1 MNKTRIVAAIASL
14 GLALF
19 GSISVAADITVIK
32 AGSLFDSKSGRVT
45 RNAVIVVEDDRIV
58 AVGRG
63 DTAIPENAIVID
75 LSDSFVLPGVMDMH
89 THVIG
94 NVDKNFFAG
103 YFQSPHRKTIG
114 GVVNAEKTL
123 LAGFT
128 TIRNVGA
135 SDYAD
140 VALRNAIKA
149 GEIPGPRM
157 AVSGPGLGITGG
169 HCDRN
174 NLNSSYEE
182 RSDGVADG
190 PWAAREQVRKNVK
203 YGADLT
209 KFCATGGVFSKG
221 TKVGMTQYTLEE
233 MQAIVD
239 ESHTHGRKVAAHAH
253 GNEGIKRAILAGVD
267 SIEHASFLDREAI
280 QMGIDNGTYFA
291 IDIYNTEYTLEQ
303 GAANGVP
310 EENINK
316 EREVGTIQRQSF
328 TLAVEMGAKVVFATD
343 SGVYPHGLNGRQ
355 FSRAVRFGMTPAQ
368 AIQSATTVSAEL
380 LGWEDQVGQ
389 IAAGMYAD
397 IIAVHGNPL
406 DDISELED
414 VDFVMKSAGCLQEQ
428 IVRKISNFWYHCRH
442 SGHSEQEQVAL

>member
-1 MNKTRIVAAIASL
+1 MRKKKIRFIVCAAAL
-14 GLALF
+14 VALF
-19 GSISVAADITVIK
+19 SAPAFAEPPTIIK
-32 AGSLFDSKSGRVT
+32 AGSLFDSQSGRVS
-45 RNAVIVVEDDRIV
+45 RNAVIVIEGEKIV
-58 AVGRG
+58 SVGG
-63 DTAIPENAIVID
+63 PATPVPEEANIID

-89 THVIG
+89 THIVG
-94 NVDKNFFAG
+94 NLDKYFFAG
-103 YFQSPHRKTIG
+103 YFQSPHRATIG

-135 SDYAD
+135 GDYAD
-140 VALRNAIKA
+140 VAIRNAINA

-174 NLNSSYEE
+174 SLNSSFEE

-190 PWAAREQVRKNVK
+190 PWEVRSQVRKNVK

-221 TKVGMTQYTLEE
+221 TKVGQTQYTLEE

-267 SIEHASFLDREAI
+267 SIEHASFLDREAV
-280 QMGIDNGTYFA
+280 QMGIDRGTFFA
-291 IDIYNTEYTLEQ
+291 LDIYNTEYTLEQ

-316 EREVGTIQRQSF
+316 ERIVGTRQRQSF

-343 SGVYPHGLNGRQ
+343 SGVYPHGDNGKQ
-355 FSRAVRFGMTPAQ
+355 FARAVRFGMTPAQ
-368 AIQSATTVSAEL
+368 ALMSATSLTAQL
-380 LGWEDQVGQ
+380 LGWEDRVGA
-389 IAAGMYAD
+389 IEPGLYAD
-397 IIAVHGNPL
+397 IIAVDGNPL
-406 DDISELED
+406 NDISEMED
-414 VDFVMKSAGCLQEQ
+414 VDFVMKGG
-428 IVRKISNFWYHCRH
+428 VVYKKK
-442 SGHSEQEQVAL
+442 

>member
-1 MNKTRIVAAIASL
+1 MNKHLKRSFAAALAVALLSTSAIA
-14 GLALF
+14 G
-19 GSISVAADITVIK
+19 DIKIIK
-32 AGSLFDSKSGRVT
+32 AGSLFDSSSGKVT
-45 RNAVIVVEDDRIV
+45 KDAVIVIEDEKIV
-58 AVGRG
+58 AVGG
-63 DTAIPENAIVID
+63 SGTVIPADAEVID
-75 LSDSFVLPGVMDMH
+75 LSSSFVLPGVMDMH
-89 THVIG
+89 THVVG
-94 NVDKNFFAG
+94 NLDNYFFAG
-103 YFQSPHRKTIG
+103 YFQSPHRATIG

-123 LAGFT
+123 MAGFT

-140 VALRNAIKA
+140 VALRNAINA
-149 GEIPGPRM
+149 GEVPGPRM

-174 NLNSSYEE
+174 SLNASFEE

-190 PWAAREQVRKNVK
+190 PWAVRAQVRKNIK

-267 SIEHASFLDREAI
+267 SIEHASFLDREAV
-280 QMGIDNGTYFA
+280 QMGIDRGTYFA
-291 IDIYNTEYTLEQ
+291 LDIYNTEYTLEM

-316 EREVGTIQRQSF
+316 ERAVGTSQRQSF
-328 TLAVEMGAKVVFATD
+328 TLAVNMGAKVVFATD
-343 SGVYPHGLNGRQ
+343 SGVYPHGDNGKQFARAVGHHVCNVIDGRATWLGRQ
-355 FSRAVRFGMTPAQ
+355 GR
-368 AIQSATTVSAEL
+368 
-380 LGWEDQVGQ
+380 
-389 IAAGMYAD
+389 
-397 IIAVHGNPL
+397 
-406 DDISELED
+406 
-414 VDFVMKSAGCLQEQ
+414 
-428 IVRKISNFWYHCRH
+428 
-442 SGHSEQEQVAL
+442 

>member
-1 MNKTRIVAAIASL
+1 MRNTHRTL
-14 GLALF
+14 GTFSIFVLSLAL
-19 GSISVAADITVIK
+19 SVPATAATYIK
-32 AGSLFDSKSGRVT
+32 AGLLFDSRSGDVT
-45 RNAVIVVEDDRIV
+45 RDAVITVEENMIV
-58 AVGRG
+58 AVGDS
-63 DTAIPENAIVID
+63 DTEIPNGADVID
-75 LSDSFVLPGVMDMH
+75 LSSSFVLPGVMDMH
-89 THVIG
+89 THVVG
-94 NVDKNFFAG
+94 NLDNYFFAG
-103 YFQSPHRKTIG
+103 YFQSPHRQTIG

-140 VALRNAIKA
+140 IALRNAIND

-157 AVSGPGLGITGG
+157 AVSGPSLGITGG
-169 HCDRN
+169 HCDDN
-174 NLNSSYEE
+174 SLNASFEE

-190 PWAAREQVRKNVK
+190 PWAVREKVRKNVK

-239 ESHTHGRKVAAHAH
+239 ESHTHDRKVAAHAH

-267 SIEHASFLDREAI
+267 SIEHASFLDEEAVR
-280 QMGIDNGTYFA
+280 MGMQRGTFFA
-291 IDIYNTEYTLEQ
+291 LDIYNTEYTLER

-328 TLAVEMGAKVVFATD
+328 TLAVKLGAKVVFATD
-343 SGVYPHGLNGRQ
+343 SGVYPHGDNGKQ
-355 FSRAVRFGMTPAQ
+355 FARAVRFGMTPTQ
-368 AIQSATTVSAEL
+368 AIQSATSLTADL
-380 LGWEDQVGQ
+380 LGWEDRVGQ
-389 IAAGMYAD
+389 IAPGMYAD
-397 IIAVHGNPL
+397 IIAVHGDPL
-406 DDISELED
+406 ADISELED
-414 VDFVMKSAGCLQEQ
+414 VDFVMKDG
-428 IVRKISNFWYHCRH
+428 VVYKRK
-442 SGHSEQEQVAL
+442 

>member
-1 MNKTRIVAAIASL
+1 MTPGKHGVGWLLVAVAML
-14 GLALF
+14 
-19 GSISVAADITVIK
+19 SVNGATADDVTYIK
-32 AGSLFDSKSGRVT
+32 AGSLFDSRSGKVT
-45 RNAVIVVEDDRIV
+45 RNAVIEVSGDRIV
-58 AVGRG
+58 SVGG
-63 DTAIPENAIVID
+63 SNTAIPNGATVVD
-75 LSDSFVLPGVMDMH
+75 LSSSFVLPGLMDMH
-89 THVIG
+89 THII
-94 NVDKNFFAG
+94 DHLDSYFFAG
-103 YFQSPHRKTIG
+103 YFQSPHRATIG

-140 VALRNAIKA
+140 VALRNAINA

-157 AVSGPGLGITGG
+157 AVSGPSLGITGG

-174 NLNSSYEE
+174 TLNHAFEE
-182 RSDGVADG
+182 RGDGVADG
-190 PWAAREQVRKNVK
+190 PWAVREQVRKNVK

-239 ESHTHGRKVAAHAH
+239 ESHTHDRKVAAHAH
-253 GNEGIKRAILAGVD
+253 GTEGIKRAILAGVD
-267 SIEHASFLDREAI
+267 SIEHASFLDEEAV
-280 QMGIDNGTYFA
+280 QMGIDRDVYFA
-291 IDIYNTEYTLEQ
+291 LDIYNTEYTLER

-316 EREVGTIQRQSF
+316 EREVGTRQRQSF

-343 SGVYPHGLNGRQ
+343 SGVYPHGDNGKQ

-368 AIQSATTVSAEL
+368 AIQSATSLTADL
-380 LGWEDQVGQ
+380 LGWEDRVGA
-389 IAAGMYAD
+389 IAPGMYAD
-397 IIAVHGNPL
+397 IIAVDGDPL
-406 DDISELED
+406 EDISELED
-414 VDFVMKSAGCLQEQ
+414 VDFVMKGGVIYKS
-428 IVRKISNFWYHCRH
+428 K
-442 SGHSEQEQVAL
+442 

>member
-1 MNKTRIVAAIASL
+1 METLLRGTTLAALASL
-14 GLALF
+14 FFAAPV
-19 GSISVAADITVIK
+19 VADDMTVIQ
-32 AGSLFDSKSGRVT
+32 AGTLFDSRTGRVS
-45 RNAVIVVEDDRIV
+45 RNAVVVVEGEKIV
-58 AVGRG
+58 AVG
-63 DTAIPENAIVID
+63 DATTKIPENATIID

-89 THVIG
+89 THVVG
-94 NVDKNFFAG
+94 NLDKYFFAG
-103 YFQSPHRKTIG
+103 YFQSPHRATIG

-140 VALRNAIKA
+140 VALRNAINE

-157 AVSGPGLGITGG
+157 AVSGPSLGITGG
-169 HCDRN
+169 HCDN
-174 NLNSSYEE
+174 NSLNSSFEE

-190 PWAAREQVRKNVK
+190 PWEVRTQVRKNVK

-239 ESHTHGRKVAAHAH
+239 ESHTHERKVAAHAH
-253 GNEGIKRAILAGVD
+253 GNDGIKRAILAGVD
-267 SIEHASFLDREAI
+267 SIEHASFLDREAV
-280 QMGIDNGTYFA
+280 QMGIDRGTFFA
-291 IDIYNTEYTLEQ
+291 LDIYNTEYTLEK
-303 GAANGVP
+303 GEANGVP

-316 EREVGTIQRQSF
+316 EREVGARQRQSF
-328 TLAVEMGAKVVFATD
+328 TLAVDMGAKVVFATD
-343 SGVYPHGLNGRQ
+343 AGVYPHGENGRQ
-355 FSRAVRFGMTPAQ
+355 FARAVRFGMTPSQ
-368 AIQSATTVSAEL
+368 ALMSATSLTAEL
-380 LGWEDQVGQ
+380 LGWEDKVGV
-389 IAAGMYAD
+389 IEPGMYAD

-414 VDFVMKSAGCLQEQ
+414 VDFVMKGG
-428 IVRKISNFWYHCRH
+428 VTYKNK
-442 SGHSEQEQVAL
+442 

>member
-1 MNKTRIVAAIASL
+1 MNLSWINAMNKHLKRSFAATLAVALLSTSAIA
-14 GLALF
+14 G
-19 GSISVAADITVIK
+19 DIKIIK
-32 AGSLFDSKSGRVT
+32 AGSLFDSSSGKVT
-45 RNAVIVVEDDRIV
+45 KDAVIVIEDDKIV
-58 AVGRG
+58 AVGG
-63 DTAIPENAIVID
+63 SGTAIPADAEVID
-75 LSDSFVLPGVMDMH
+75 LSSSFVLPGVMDMH
-89 THVIG
+89 THVVG
-94 NVDKNFFAG
+94 NLDNYFFAG
-103 YFQSPHRKTIG
+103 YFQSPHRATIG

-123 LAGFT
+123 MAGFT

-140 VALRNAIKA
+140 VALRNAINA
-149 GEIPGPRM
+149 GEVPGPRM

-174 NLNSSYEE
+174 SLNASFEE

-190 PWAAREQVRKNVK
+190 PWAVRTQVRKNIK
-203 YGADLT
+203 YGVDLT

-267 SIEHASFLDREAI
+267 SIEHASFLDREAV
-280 QMGIDNGTYFA
+280 QMGIDRGTYFA
-291 IDIYNTEYTLEQ
+291 LDIYNTEYTLEM

-316 EREVGTIQRQSF
+316 ERAVGTSQRQSF
-328 TLAVEMGAKVVFATD
+328 TLAVNMGAKVVFATD
-343 SGVYPHGLNGRQ
+343 SGVYPHGDNGKQ
-355 FSRAVRFGMTPAQ
+355 FARAVRFGMTPEQ
-368 AIQSATTVSAEL
+368 AIMSATSLTAEL
-380 LGWEDQVGQ
+380 LGWEDKVGE
-389 IAAGMYAD
+389 IAAGKYAD

-406 DDISELED
+406 ENINELED
-414 VDFVMKSAGCLQEQ
+414 VDFVMKGGVVYKNQ
-428 IVRKISNFWYHCRH
+428 
-442 SGHSEQEQVAL
+442 